1 MTSWLPAQQSPP
13 CTHDSMDDHDLAKA
27 GPPRPHRARADVPG
41 RPMTRRIC
49 ALCIQADILGRTHR
63 INRPAK
69 DWRIDGKKEGA
80 KRRIVEG
87 CDTNRAARRLNDRGI
102 KTTAKRRWGG
112 TRLSRLID
120 SPVYICILKFGD
132 ERSGPLDN
140 SHPLYVIFP
149 WRLRWHRYLRDRRI
163 TI

>member
-1 MTSWLPAQQSPP
+1 MTWRKQARRVRTGHAQMSREGQWR
-13 CTHDSMDDHDLAKA
+13 
-27 GPPRPHRARADVPG
+27 GGFARFVYK
-41 RPMTRRIC
+41 
-49 ALCIQADILGRTHR
+49 ADILGRTHR